1 MQLANAIEGTT
12 TIYFLKNET
21 RKLLTGSYYTQ
32 ALRKAEGHTLP
43 AFKLIDSEGTQAN
56 QERGAPNSATRL

>member
-1 MQLANAIEGTT
+1 M

-32 ALRKAEGHTLP
+32 ALCKVEGYTLP
-43 AFKLIDSEGTQAN
+43 AFKELIDSEGTQAN
-56 QERGAPNSATRL
+56 QELGAPNSATRL